1 LSASERWRKGR
12 NKSINPPTAAATST
26 SESVEEDKK
35 RVELLTD
42 CADKLVATGDY
53 SVYEDTYEAIK
64 YKLDNEIKSKEPLDM
79 FSDEPTPS
87 NEAITTKA
95 MSLVKEVMWEYKWKN
110 EDSEEVHGP
119 FTSTQMSEWTSNGY
133 FPEGVW
139 VRKVNVANALFYH
152 SKRIDFDL
160 YV

>member
-1 LSASERWRKGR
+1 
-12 NKSINPPTAAATST
+12 
-26 SESVEEDKK
+26 
-35 RVELLTD
+35 
-42 CADKLVATGDY
+42 
-53 SVYEDTYEAIK
+53 
-64 YKLDNEIKSKEPLDM
+64 M

-133 FPEGVW
+133 AAAYMCICNSLDV
-139 VRKVNVANALFYH
+139 
-152 SKRIDFDL
+152 
-160 YV
+160 YVLTFSVYSS